1 MTMKELAKL
10 ANVSVATVSKAF
22 CDAEDV
28 SVDTKNHIFEI
39 AKQTGCFGKY
49 YKGKYSKKII
59 AIICPELK
67 SNYYTRF
74 VEELQTLIEQAGC
87 MSVISTDGFS
97 AAKQSELIE
106 YYASFLKVDGILVFG
121 MRCALKK
128 GYETPI
134 VSVFSSKESQMDS
147 VNVSFEPAMVDAVKM
162 LTELGHRDI
171 VFLGEKLTTGKA
183 EMYRDAMQKYG
194 KAVPVTVESDCRFE
208 KAGEDGVTR
217 LLSEGQNFTAMICAY
232 DNIAFGAIKRLKR
245 AGLTVPDDISVIGMD
260 NISIG
265 EYTETSLTS
274 IDTNPREICMIAWNL
289 LQAKLK
295 NPYYLSRQNI
305 AISAGLVV
313 RESTAPVN
321 PKRMK

>member
-28 SVDTKNHIFEI
+28 SEDTKNHIFSI
-39 AKQTGCFGKY
+39 AKEAGCFGKY
-49 YKGKYSKKII
+49 YKGKYHKKII

-74 VEELQTLIEQAGC
+74 VEELQSLIEQAGC
-87 MSVISTDGFS
+87 MPVISTDGFS
-97 AAKQSELIE
+97 AVKQGELIE

-134 VSVFSSKESQMDS
+134 VSLFSCEESRVDS
-147 VNVSFEPAMVDAVKM
+147 VDIHFEPAMLEAVKT

-183 EMYRDAMQKYG
+183 ELYRDMMLKHG
-194 KAVPVTVESDCRFE
+194 KARPVTVESEYRFE
-208 KAGEDGVTR
+208 KAGEDGVSR
-217 LLSEGQNFTAMICAY
+217 LLSEGIPFTAIICGY
-232 DNIAFGAIKRLKR
+232 DNIAFGAIKQLKR
-245 AGLTVPDDISVIGMD
+245 AGFKVPEDVSVIGMD

-265 EYTETSLTS
+265 EYAETSLTS
-274 IDTNPREICMIAWNL
+274 IDTAPREICMVAWNL

-313 RESTAPVN
+313 RESTDRV
-321 PKRMK
+321 K